1 MMLAGR
7 PKLVGIAAAVASAFA
22 LVPRASANAVDDC
35 NQMQK
40 LELRILGCTQIIDSA
55 DASPDNVAVAYHLR
69 GAACQDKGDLERA
82 FMDYTEALR
91 RNGNFTPAIAGQ
103 ALVLDEWNMACQQS
117 RDPER
122 QRRACAARDRADQ
135 ILDSARKK

>member
-1 MMLAGR
+1 MRLASWL
-7 PKLVGIAAAVASAFA
+7 KFVGIAATVASAFA

-35 NQMQK
+35 NQMQN
-40 LELRILGCTQIIDSA
+40 LELRIRGCTQIIDSV
-55 DASPDNVAVAYHLR
+55 DASPDNVAVAYHQR
-69 GAACQDKGDLERA
+69 GAAYQDKGDLERA

-91 RNGNFTPAIAGQ
+91 RNGNFTPAIAGRV
-103 ALVLDEWNMACQQS
+103 LVLDEWNMACQQS

-135 ILDSARKK
+135 ILDSLEK